1 MPEGGRVLRRERRR
15 AWRGTPTGRRS
26 THTVETAYGRKQKA
40 RDWLAARQAAN
51 AAAATEHDHKT
62 KEAHNHGA

>member
-1 MPEGGRVLRRERRR
+1 MPEGSRVLRQAGRR

-40 RDWLAARQAAN
+40 RDRLALFAALAATAAG
-51 AAAATEHDHKT
+51 
-62 KEAHNHGA
+62 GAQ